1 MTRSHDQKNCYAMF
15 GFQNFPWASDLVE
28 YRLSVSCNE
37 SDILH
42 VEIVWCTLVILHK
55 FDFAATL
62 LSKYG
67 NLAIEDFYKWYQIS
81 LLQKIT

>member
-1 MTRSHDQKNCYAMF
+1 MTRSHDRKNCYAMF

-42 VEIVWCTLVILHK
+42 VEIAWCTLGMSFYINL
-55 FDFAATL
+55 TL
-62 LSKYG
+62 LQFGYRR
-67 NLAIEDFYKWYQIS
+67 LF
-81 LLQKIT
+81 